1 MTSANPQNRWRA
13 ALFGETRAKRSASR
27 SLRYAALCGAV
38 AALITVESPAKL
50 HAQAP
55 TGAPAG
61 AGRGAVP
68 PAEALFTSPQAVAG
82 KTAYQ
87 RNCANCHGAGVDDG
101 NSAPPL
107 RGAAFLSKYAGK
119 PAADLFTYVST
130 KMPPNVPGGLGPGSS
145 NPGSISGAEYARIIA
160 YVLQQNGYATG
171 WKEFASE
178 AGALASVTIPAPPG
192 GRGGGGLSAGV
203 KLPPAPKKAN
213 PLDKITPVTDASLQN
228 PPTGEWLTWRRGFD
242 DQGFSP
248 LKQITKSNVNNLRV
262 AWTWTLSPGSNEA
275 TPLVHDGVMFLHS
288 PGDKLEALD
297 AATGD
302 LLWQYARL
310 LPPGVNAGNKRN
322 ISIYG
327 NKVYMGT
334 SDVHV
339 VALDVKTGRV
349 VWDQPLTEERG
360 FTLTGGPLVAKGKVM
375 IGTGGRVGGKNY
387 IVALD
392 AETGNPAWRFNT
404 IAQPGEPGGDTWN
417 DHTAEERNGGSVWI
431 AGSYDSALNLAF
443 FGVAQTYDTALLAVP
458 VRPGVNTDGLYTDCT
473 LAINPDNGKLVWYYQ
488 HLPNDQWDLD
498 WVFERQVVRMPV
510 NGSVRPVIMT
520 SGKQATY
527 DILDAETGKWIY
539 SKDLGLQ
546 NIVSSIDPV
555 TGKKNINTQT
565 LAGDGQAHL
574 VCPHADGAKSW
585 LPSSYNPDTKI
596 MYIPLVES
604 CMDLTPVT
612 DGSRGFLSTGVNF
625 TVRPRP
631 DSDGKYG
638 RVEAVNMLT
647 REVLWTERH
656 RAPVSSGALDTAGG
670 VIFNGSIDRFFRA
683 YDDQTGKLLWETRLS
698 DVPSNAP
705 ISYSVNG
712 KQYIAIGVGN
722 GGAQATG
729 FAPLVPEIQN
739 VDRAPAVWV
748 FQLP

>member
-1 MTSANPQNRWRA
+1 MTSTNLQNRWRA
-13 ALFGETRAKRSASR
+13 VLS
-27 SLRYAALCGAV
+27 AALCGAV
-38 AALITVESPAKL
+38 ATLITLESPAKL

-55 TGAPAG
+55 GG

-68 PAEALFTSPQAVAG
+68 PAEALFTSAQAVAG
-82 KTAYQ
+82 KVAYE
-87 RNCANCHGAGVDDG
+87 RNCASCHGMRVDDG
-101 NSAPPL
+101 TSAPPL
-107 RGAAFLSKYAGK
+107 RGATFLGKYAGG
-119 PAADLFTYVST
+119 PAADLFSYVST
-130 KMPPNVPGGLGPGSS
+130 KMPPADPGTLGGT
-145 NPGSISGAEYARIIA
+145 EYAQIIA
-160 YVLQQNGYATG
+160 YVLQQNGFATG
-171 WKEFASE
+171 RKEFASE
-178 AGALASVTIPAPPG
+178 GAALASVTISAPPG
-192 GRGGGGLSAGV
+192 GRGGGGGGLSPGV
-203 KLPPAPKKAN
+203 NLPPALKKAN
-213 PLDKITPVTDASLQN
+213 PLERITPVTDVLLQN
-228 PPTGEWLTWRRGFD
+228 PPAGEWLTWRRSFD
-242 DQGFSP
+242 YQGFSP

-262 AWTWTLSPGSNEA
+262 AWTWTLSPGANEA

-302 LLWQYARL
+302 LLWQYARI
-310 LPPGVNAGNKRN
+310 LPTGVNASNKRM

-327 NKVYMGT
+327 NKVFMGT
-334 SDVHV
+334 SDIHV

-392 AETGNPAWRFNT
+392 SETGNVAWRFNT

-431 AGSYDSALNLAF
+431 AGSYDSSLNLAF
-443 FGVAQTYDTALLAVP
+443 FGVAQTYDTALLAKP
-458 VRPGVNTDGLYTDCT
+458 VRPGVKTDGLYTDCT
-473 LAINPDNGKLVWYYQ
+473 LAINPDTGKLAWYYQ

-498 WVFERQVVRMPV
+498 WVFERQIVRMPV
-510 NGSVRPVIMT
+510 NGVVRPLIVT
-520 SGKQATY
+520 AGKQATY

-555 TGKKNINTQT
+555 TGKKNINPET
-565 LAGDGQAHL
+565 LPGDGQVHM
-574 VCPHADGAKSW
+574 VCPHVDGAKSW
-585 LPSSYNPDTKI
+585 LPGSYNPDTKI
-596 MYIPLVES
+596 LYIPLVEA
-604 CMDLTPVT
+604 CMELTPLT
-612 DGSRGFLSTGVNF
+612 DGGRGLLSTGVRP

-638 RVEAVNMLT
+638 RVQAINMAT
-647 REVLWTERH
+647 REVVWTERH

-670 VIFNGSIDRFFRA
+670 VIFSGSIDRFFRA
-683 YDDQTGKLLWETRLS
+683 YDDQTGKQLWETRLS
-698 DVPSNAP
+698 DVPSNSP
-705 ISYSVNG
+705 ISYTVNG

-729 FAPLVPEIQN
+729 FTALVPEIQN
-739 VDRAPAVWV
+739 IDRAAAVWV

>member
-1 MTSANPQNRWRA
+1 MEGTTMTSRNPQSRWRA
-13 ALFGETRAKRSASR
+13 ALF
-27 SLRYAALCGAV
+27 AALCGAV
-38 AALITVESPAKL
+38 AVITVESPAKL
-50 HAQAP
+50 NAQ
-55 TGAPAG
+55 G

-68 PAEALFTSPQAVAG
+68 PAEALFTSAQAVAG
-82 KTAYQ
+82 KAAYQ
-87 RNCANCHGAGVDDG
+87 QNCASCHGASDDDG
-101 NSAPPL
+101 TTAPPL
-107 RGAAFLSKYAGK
+107 RGAAFLGKYAGK

-130 KMPPNVPGGLGPGSS
+130 KMPPG
-145 NPGSISGAEYARIIA
+145 NPGSLSGAEYARIIA
-160 YVLQQNGYATG
+160 YVLQQNNYSTG
-171 WKEFASE
+171 RKEFASE
-178 AGALASVTIPAPPG
+178 SAALASVTIPAPAG
-192 GRGGGGLSAGV
+192 GRGGGGGGISAGV

-213 PLDKITPVTDASLQN
+213 PLDKITPVTDVLLQN
-228 PPTGEWLTWRRGFD
+228 PPAGEWLTWRRGFD

-262 AWTWTLSPGSNEA
+262 AWTWTLSPGANEG

-288 PGDKLEALD
+288 PGDKLQALD

-302 LLWQYARL
+302 LLWQYARI
-310 LPPGVNAGNKRN
+310 LPPGVNAGNKRA

-327 NKVYMGT
+327 NKVYMAT
-334 SDVHV
+334 SDVHA

-349 VWDQPLTEERG
+349 VWDQPLVEERG
-360 FTLTGGPLVAKGKVM
+360 FNLSGGPLVAKGKVM
-375 IGTGGRVGGKNY
+375 IGTSGRVGGKNY

-392 AETGNPAWRFNT
+392 AETGNFAWRFNT

-417 DHTAEERNGGSVWI
+417 DHTAEERNGGSVWT

-443 FGVAQTYDTALLAVP
+443 FGVAQTYDTALLVKP
-458 VRPGVNTDGLYTDCT
+458 VRPGVKTDGLYTDCT
-473 LAINPDNGKLVWYYQ
+473 LAINPDTGKLVWYYQ

-498 WVFERQVVRMPV
+498 WVFERQIVRMPV
-510 NGSVRPVIMT
+510 NGVVRPVIMT

-527 DILDAETGKWIY
+527 DVLDAETGKWIY

-555 TGKKNINTQT
+555 TGKKTINPQT
-565 LAGDGQAHL
+565 MPGDGQSKMI
-574 VCPHADGAKSW
+574 CPNVNGAKSW
-585 LPSSYNPDTKI
+585 IPGSFNPDTKI
-596 MYIPLVES
+596 MYVPLIEA

-612 DGSRGFLSTGVNF
+612 DGGRAGLLSAGGRPAL
-625 TVRPRP
+625 RPRP

-638 RVEAVNMLT
+638 RVEAINMVT
-647 REVLWTERH
+647 REVVWTERH

-683 YDDQTGKLLWETRLS
+683 YDDQSGKLLWETRLS

-705 ISYSVNG
+705 ISYTVNG

-729 FAPLVPEIQN
+729 FAALTPEIQN
-739 VDRAPAVWV
+739 LDRSPAVWV

>member
-1 MTSANPQNRWRA
+1 MERTTMMCRNPENRWRA
-13 ALFGETRAKRSASR
+13 ILS
-27 SLRYAALCGAV
+27 AALCGAA
-38 AALITVESPAKL
+38 AALITVAAPAKL

-55 TGAPAG
+55 ASP
-61 AGRGAVP
+61 GRGAVP
-68 PAEALFTSPQAVAG
+68 PAEALFTSAQAVAG
-82 KTAYQ
+82 RAAYQ
-87 RNCANCHGAGVDDG
+87 RNCASCHGASVDDG
-101 NSAPPL
+101 TAPPL
-107 RGAAFLSKYAGK
+107 RGVTFLSKYAGK
-119 PAADLFTYVST
+119 PAADLFTYIST
-130 KMPPNVPGGLGPGSS
+130 KMPPGNPGSS
-145 NPGSISGAEYARIIA
+145 IPGSIGGAEYAQIMA
-160 YVLQQNGYATG
+160 YVLQQNGFTTG
-171 WKEFASE
+171 RRELESE
-178 AGALASVTIPAPPG
+178 AAALASVTIPAPPG
-192 GRGGGGLSAGV
+192 GRGGRGGLSPGV

-213 PLDKITPVTDASLQN
+213 PLDRITPVTDALLQN
-228 PPTGEWLTWRRGFD
+228 PPAGEWLTWRRGFD
-242 DQGFSP
+242 YQGFSP
-248 LKQITKSNVNNLRV
+248 LKQVTKSNVNNMRV

-302 LLWQYARL
+302 LLWQYARI
-310 LPPGVNAGNKRN
+310 LPPGVNASNKRM

-349 VWDQPLTEERG
+349 IWDQPLTEERG
-360 FTLTGGPLVAKGKVM
+360 YTLTGGPLVAKGKVM

-392 AETGNPAWRFNT
+392 AETGKLAWRFNT

-443 FGVAQTYDTALLAVP
+443 FGVAQTYDTALLAKP
-458 VRPGVNTDGLYTDCT
+458 VRPGVKLDGLYTDCT
-473 LAINPDNGKLVWYYQ
+473 LAINPDTGKLVWYYQ

-498 WVFERQVVRMPV
+498 WVFERYVVRMPV
-510 NGSVRPVIMT
+510 NGVVRPVIVT

-555 TGKKNINTQT
+555 TGKKTINPQT
-565 LAGDGQAHL
+565 LPGDGQSHM
-574 VCPHADGAKSW
+574 VCPHVDGAKSW
-585 LPSSYNPDTKI
+585 LPGSYNPDTKVLF
-596 MYIPLVES
+596 MPLVEA
-604 CMDLTPVT
+604 CMDLVPLTE
-612 DGSRGFLSTGVNF
+612 GGGRGLLSTGVRP

-638 RVEAVNMLT
+638 RVEAVNMVT
-647 REVLWTERH
+647 REVVWTERH
-656 RAPVSSGALDTAGG
+656 RAPVSSGILGTAGG

-698 DVPSNAP
+698 DVPSNSP
-705 ISYSVNG
+705 ISYTVNG

-729 FAPLVPEIQN
+729 FAALVPEIQN
-739 VDRAPAVWV
+739 VDRAPG
-748 FQLP
+748 

>member
-1 MTSANPQNRWRA
+1 VPLSA
-13 ALFGETRAKRSASR
+13 AL
-27 SLRYAALCGAV
+27 YAVV
-38 AALITVESPAKL
+38 AAPLL
-50 HAQAP
+50 AQAP
-55 TGAPAG
+55 
-61 AGRGAVP
+61 AVP
-68 PAEALFTSPQAVAG
+68 PGEALFTSAQAVAG
-82 KTAYQ
+82 KAAYE
-87 RNCANCHGAGVDDG
+87 RNCANCHGANVDDG
-101 NSAPPL
+101 NAPPL

-130 KMPPNVPGGLGPGSS
+130 NMPKSKPGSLD
-145 NPGSISGAEYARIIA
+145 GAEYARIIA
-160 YVLQQNGYATG
+160 WVLQQNGFATG
-171 WKEFASE
+171 RKEFAPD
-178 AGALASVTIPAPPG
+178 AATLASVTIPAPPG
-192 GRGGGGLSAGV
+192 RGGRGGGGGGGVPAGV

-213 PLDKITPVTDASLQN
+213 PLDKITPVTDALLQN

-242 DQGFSP
+242 YQGFSP

-262 AWTWTLSPGSNEA
+262 AWTWTLSPGSNEG
-275 TPLVHDGVMFLHS
+275 TPIVHDGVMFLHS

-302 LLWQYARL
+302 LLWQYARI
-310 LPPGVNAGNKRN
+310 LPPGVNAGNKRA
-322 ISIYG
+322 IAIYG

-360 FTLTGGPLVAKGKVM
+360 FGLSGGPLVAKGKVM
-375 IGTGGRVGGKNY
+375 IGTSGRVGGKNY

-392 AETGNPAWRFNT
+392 AETGDLAWRFNT

-417 DHTAEERNGGSVWI
+417 DHTAEERNGASVWI

-443 FGVAQTYDTALLAVP
+443 FGVAQTYDTKLLAKP

-473 LAINPDNGKLVWYYQ
+473 LAINPDTGKLVWYYQ

-498 WVFERQVVRMPV
+498 WVFERQIVRMPV
-510 NGSVRPVIMT
+510 NGVVRPVIMT

-546 NIVSSIDPV
+546 NIVSSIDPA
-555 TGKKNINTQT
+555 TGKKTINPQT
-565 LAGDGQAHL
+565 LPGDGKTTF
-574 VCPHADGAKSW
+574 VCPHVDGAKSW
-585 LPSSYNPDTKI
+585 LPGSYNPNTKI
-596 MYIPLVES
+596 MYVPLVEA
-604 CMDLTPVT
+604 CMDLAPMTEGP
-612 DGSRGFLSTGVNF
+612 GRALLSTGVRPM
-625 TVRPRP
+625 VRPRP
-631 DSDGKYG
+631 DSDGNYG
-638 RVEAVNMLT
+638 RVEAINMLT

-683 YDDQTGKLLWETRLS
+683 YDDQTGKMLWETRLT

-705 ISYSVNG
+705 ISYTVNG
-712 KQYIAIGVGN
+712 KQYVAIGVGN

-729 FAPLVPEIQN
+729 FTALVPEIQN
-739 VDRAPAVWV
+739 VDRSPAVWV

>member
-1 MTSANPQNRWRA
+1 MTSTNPQNRWRA
-13 ALFGETRAKRSASR
+13 ALCSG
-27 SLRYAALCGAV
+27 LCGAI
-38 AALITVESPAKL
+38 AGLILIGSPAKL

-55 TGAPAG
+55 AGPPAG
-61 AGRGAVP
+61 AGRGPVP
-68 PAEALFTSPQAVAG
+68 PAEALFTSAQAVAG
-82 KTAYQ
+82 KAAYE
-87 RNCANCHGAGVDDG
+87 RNCANCHGASVDDG

-107 RGAAFLSKYAGK
+107 RGAAFLGKYAGK

-130 KMPPNVPGGLGPGSS
+130 KMPPNSPGSPGPG
-145 NPGSISGAEYARIIA
+145 NLGGAEYARIIA
-160 YVLQQNGYATG
+160 YVLQQNGFATG
-171 WKEFASE
+171 RKEFASE
-178 AGALASVTIPAPPG
+178 ATALASVTIPAPPG
-192 GRGGGGLSAGV
+192 GRGGGIGGVGGVSPGV

-213 PLDKITPVTDASLQN
+213 PFDKITLVTDVLLQN
-228 PPTGEWLTWRRGFD
+228 PPAGDWLTWRRSFD
-242 DQGFSP
+242 YQGFSP

-262 AWTWTLSPGSNEA
+262 AWTWTLSPGANEA

-297 AATGD
+297 AASGD

-310 LPPGVNAGNKRN
+310 LPPGINASNKRM

-349 VWDQPLTEERG
+349 AWDQPLTEERG

-417 DHTAEERNGGSVWI
+417 DHTAEERNGASVWL

-443 FGVAQTYDTALLAVP
+443 FGVAQTYDTALLAKP
-458 VRPGVNTDGLYTDCT
+458 VRPGVKTDGLYTDCT
-473 LAINPDNGKLVWYYQ
+473 LAINPDTGKLVWYYQ

-498 WVFERQVVRMPV
+498 WVFERQIVRMPV
-510 NGSVRPVIMT
+510 NGVVRPVIMT

-546 NIVSSIDPV
+546 NIVSSIDPA
-555 TGKKNINTQT
+555 TGEKTINPQT
-565 LAGDGQAHL
+565 LPGDGQAHL

-585 LPSSYNPDTKI
+585 LPGSYNPDTKI
-596 MYIPLVES
+596 LYIPLVEA

-612 DGSRGFLSTGVNF
+612 GGGRGLLSTGVRVN
-625 TVRPRP
+625 VRPRP

-647 REVLWTERH
+647 REVMWTERH

-683 YDDQTGKLLWETRLS
+683 YDDHTGKLLWETRLS
-698 DVPSNAP
+698 DVPSDAP
-705 ISYSVNG
+705 ISYTVNG

-729 FAPLVPEIQN
+729 FAALTPEIQN

>member
-1 MTSANPQNRWRA
+1 MTSTAMTSTNPQNKWRA
-13 ALFGETRAKRSASR
+13 ALSAV
-27 SLRYAALCGAV
+27 LCAAV
-38 AALITVESPAKL
+38 AALVTVESPAKL

-55 TGAPAG
+55 AERSLENAP
-61 AGRGAVP
+61 GRGAVP
-68 PAEALFTSPQAVAG
+68 PAEALFTSAQAVAG
-82 KTAYQ
+82 KAAYE
-87 RNCANCHGAGVDDG
+87 RNCANCHGANADDG

-107 RGAAFLSKYAGK
+107 RGTAFLGKYAGK

-130 KMPPNVPGGLGPGSS
+130 KMPPGNPGSS
-145 NPGSISGAEYARIIA
+145 NPGSISGADYARIIA
-160 YVLQQNGYATG
+160 WVLQQNGFATG
-171 WKEFASE
+171 RKEFASE
-178 AGALASVTIPAPPG
+178 AAALASVTIPAPPG
-192 GRGGGGLSAGV
+192 GRGRGGGGLSAGV
-203 KLPPAPKKAN
+203 KLPPAPKKTN
-213 PLDKITPVTDASLQN
+213 PLDKITQVTDALLQN

-242 DQGFSP
+242 YQGFSP
-248 LKQITKSNVNNLRV
+248 LKQITKSNVTNLRV
-262 AWTWTLSPGSNEA
+262 AWTWTLSPGANEA

-375 IGTGGRVGGKNY
+375 TGTGGRVGGKNY

-417 DHTAEERNGGSVWI
+417 DHPAEERNGASVWV

-443 FGVAQTYDTALLAVP
+443 FGVAQTYDTALLAKP
-458 VRPGVNTDGLYTDCT
+458 VRPGVKTDGLYTDCT
-473 LAINPDNGKLVWYYQ
+473 LAINPDTGKLVWYYQ

-510 NGSVRPVIMT
+510 NGAVGQVVRPVIMT

-527 DILDAETGKWIY
+527 DILDAETGKWIW

-555 TGKKNINTQT
+555 TGRKNINPQT
-565 LAGDGQAHL
+565 LAGDGQVHM

-596 MYIPLVES
+596 LYIPLVEA

-612 DGSRGFLSTGVNF
+612 DGGRGFLSTGVNF

-705 ISYSVNG
+705 ISYTVNG
-712 KQYIAIGVGN
+712 KQYIAVGVGN

-729 FAPLVPEIQN
+729 FAPLVPEIRN

>member
-1 MTSANPQNRWRA
+1 MIRNHPQNGRA
-13 ALFGETRAKRSASR
+13 
-27 SLRYAALCGAV
+27 AALCSLLCAAAV
-38 AALITVESPAKL
+38 ALMMIDLPANL
-50 HAQAP
+50 LAQAP
-55 TGAPAG
+55 AG
-61 AGRGAVP
+61 PPQGGGRGAVP
-68 PAEALFTSPQAVAG
+68 PGEALFTSAQAAAG
-82 KTAYQ
+82 KAAYQ
-87 RNCANCHGAGVDDG
+87 RNCANCHGAAVDDG
-101 NSAPPL
+101 ISAPPL
-107 RGAAFLSKYAGK
+107 RGAAFLAKYGGK

-130 KMPPNVPGGLGPGSS
+130 KMPAR
-145 NPGSISGAEYARIIA
+145 NPGSLDGAEYARIIA

-171 WKEFASE
+171 LKEFASE
-178 AGALASVTIPAPPG
+178 ASALASVMIPAPPG
-192 GRGGGGLSAGV
+192 GRGRAGGGLSPGV
-203 KLPPAPKKAN
+203 KLPPAPKRPN
-213 PLDKITPVTDASLQN
+213 PLDKITPVTDAMLQN
-228 PPTGEWLTWRRGFD
+228 PPPGEWLTWRRSFD

-262 AWTWTLSPGSNEA
+262 AWSWTLSPGSNEA

-302 LLWQYARL
+302 LLWQYARI
-310 LPPGVNAGNKRN
+310 LPPGVNATNKRM

-334 SDVHV
+334 SDIHV

-349 VWDQPLTEERG
+349 VWDEPLTEERG

-392 AETGNPAWRFNT
+392 AETGKLAWRFNT

-417 DHTAEERNGGSVWI
+417 DHPAQERNGGSVWI

-443 FGVAQTYDTALLAVP
+443 FGVAQTYDTALLAKP
-458 VRPGVNTDGLYTDCT
+458 VRPGVKTDGLYTDCT
-473 LAINPDNGKLVWYYQ
+473 VAINPDTGKLVWYYQ

-510 NGSVRPVIMT
+510 NGVVRPVIMT
-520 SGKQATY
+520 AGKQATY
-527 DILDAETGKWIY
+527 DVLDAETGKYIF

-546 NIVSSIDPV
+546 NVVSSIDPV
-555 TGKKNINTQT
+555 TGRKIINPKT
-565 LAGDGQAHL
+565 LPGNGPAPM
-574 VCPHADGAKSW
+574 VCPHVDGAKSW
-585 LPSSYNPDTKI
+585 LPGSYNPETKI
-596 MYIPLVES
+596 LYVPLVEA
-604 CMDLTPVT
+604 CMDMLPVAE
-612 DGSRGFLSTGVNF
+612 GERGLLSTGIRPA
-625 TVRPRP
+625 VRPRP

-638 RVEAVNMLT
+638 RVEAINMVT
-647 REVLWTERH
+647 REVVWTERH

-705 ISYSVNG
+705 ISYAVNG
-712 KQYIAIGVGN
+712 KQYIAVGVGN

-739 VDRAPAVWV
+739 VDRAAAVWV

>member
-1 MTSANPQNRWRA
+1 M
-13 ALFGETRAKRSASR
+13 
-27 SLRYAALCGAV
+27 
-38 AALITVESPAKL
+38 
-50 HAQAP
+50 
-55 TGAPAG
+55 
-61 AGRGAVP
+61 
-68 PAEALFTSPQAVAG
+68 
-82 KTAYQ
+82 
-87 RNCANCHGAGVDDG
+87 
-101 NSAPPL
+101 
-107 RGAAFLSKYAGK
+107 
-119 PAADLFTYVST
+119 
-130 KMPPNVPGGLGPGSS
+130 
-145 NPGSISGAEYARIIA
+145 
-160 YVLQQNGYATG
+160 
-171 WKEFASE
+171 
-178 AGALASVTIPAPPG
+178 
-192 GRGGGGLSAGV
+192 
-203 KLPPAPKKAN
+203 
-213 PLDKITPVTDASLQN
+213 LQN

-262 AWTWTLSPGSNEA
+262 AWTWTLSPGANEA

-302 LLWQYARL
+302 LLWQYARM
-310 LPPGVNAGNKRN
+310 LPPGVNAGNKRA
-322 ISIYG
+322 IAIYG

-349 VWDQPLTEERG
+349 VWDQPLAEERG
-360 FTLTGGPLVAKGKVM
+360 FNLSGGPLVAKGKVM
-375 IGTGGRVGGKNY
+375 IGTSGRVGGKNY

-392 AETGNPAWRFNT
+392 AETGNLAWRFNT

-443 FGVAQTYDTALLAVP
+443 FGVAQTYDTALLVKP
-458 VRPGVNTDGLYTDCT
+458 VRPGVKTDGLYTDCT
-473 LAINPDNGKLVWYYQ
+473 LAINPDTGKLVWYYQ

-498 WVFERQVVRMPV
+498 WVFERQIVRMPV
-510 NGSVRPVIMT
+510 NGVVRPVIMT

-527 DILDAETGKWIY
+527 DVLDAETGKWIY

-555 TGKKNINTQT
+555 TGKKTINPQT
-565 LAGDGQAHL
+565 MPGDGQSNM
-574 VCPHADGAKSW
+574 VCPHVDGAKSW
-585 LPSSYNPDTKI
+585 IPGSYNPDTKI
-596 MYIPLVES
+596 LYVPLVEA

-612 DGSRGFLSTGVNF
+612 DGGRGLLSAGGRP

-638 RVEAVNMLT
+638 RVEAINMVT
-647 REVLWTERH
+647 REVVWTERH

-683 YDDQTGKLLWETRLS
+683 YDDQTGKLLWETRLT

-705 ISYSVNG
+705 ISYTVNG

-729 FAPLVPEIQN
+729 FAALVPEIQN
-739 VDRAPAVWV
+739 LDRSPAVWV

>member
-1 MTSANPQNRWRA
+1 MTSTNPQNRWRA
-13 ALFGETRAKRSASR
+13 GLSAT
-27 SLRYAALCGAV
+27 LCGV
-38 AALITVESPAKL
+38 VVALITIGSLAKL

-55 TGAPAG
+55 AGAAAG
-61 AGRGAVP
+61 AGRGAVAP
-68 PAEALFTSPQAVAG
+68 GEALFTSAQAVAG
-82 KTAYQ
+82 KAAYQ
-87 RNCANCHGAGVDDG
+87 QNCANCHGASVDDG
-101 NSAPPL
+101 TAPPL
-107 RGAAFLSKYAGK
+107 RGTTFLSKYTGK

-130 KMPPNVPGGLGPGSS
+130 KMPPA
-145 NPGSISGAEYARIIA
+145 NPGSLGGAAYARIIA
-160 YVLQQNGYATG
+160 YVLQQNSYATG
-171 WKEFASE
+171 RREFASD
-178 AGALASVTIPAPPG
+178 AATLASVTIPAPAG
-192 GRGGGGLSAGV
+192 GRGGGGGVSAGV

-213 PLDKITPVTDASLQN
+213 PLDKITPVTDALLQN

-262 AWTWTLSPGSNEA
+262 AWTWTLSPGSNEG
-275 TPLVHDGVMFLHS
+275 TPIVHDGVMFLHS

-302 LLWQYARL
+302 LLWQYARI
-310 LPPGVNAGNKRN
+310 LPPGVNAGNKRA

-327 NKVYMGT
+327 NKVYMAT
-334 SDVHV
+334 SDVHA

-349 VWDQPLTEERG
+349 IWDQALVEERG
-360 FTLTGGPLVAKGKVM
+360 FNVSGGPLVAKGKVM
-375 IGTGGRVGGKNY
+375 IGTSGRVGGKNY

-392 AETGNPAWRFNT
+392 AETGNLAWRFNT

-417 DHTAEERNGGSVWI
+417 DHTAEERNGGSVWT

-443 FGVAQTYDTALLAVP
+443 FGVAQTYDTALLVKP
-458 VRPGVNTDGLYTDCT
+458 VRPGAKTDGLYTDCT
-473 LAINPDNGKLVWYYQ
+473 LAINPDTGKLVWYYQ

-498 WVFERQVVRMPV
+498 WVFERQIVRMPV
-510 NGSVRPVIMT
+510 NGVVRPVIMT

-527 DILDAETGKWIY
+527 DVLDAETGKWIY

-555 TGKKNINTQT
+555 TGKKNINQQT
-565 LAGDGQAHL
+565 MPGDGQSKM
-574 VCPHADGAKSW
+574 VCPHVDGAKSW
-585 LPSSYNPDTKI
+585 IPGSYNPDTKI
-596 MYIPLVES
+596 MYVPLVEA

-612 DGSRGFLSTGVNF
+612 DGGRAGLLSAGGRPS
-625 TVRPRP
+625 VRPRP

-638 RVEAVNMLT
+638 RVEAINMVT
-647 REVLWTERH
+647 REVVWTERH
-656 RAPVSSGALDTAGG
+656 RAPVSSGALDTGGG
-670 VIFNGSIDRFFRA
+670 VIFSGSIDRFFRA
-683 YDDQTGKLLWETRLS
+683 YDDQTGKLLWETRLT

-705 ISYSVNG
+705 ISYTVNG
-712 KQYIAIGVGN
+712 KQYVAIGVGN

-729 FAPLVPEIQN
+729 FTALVPEIQN
-739 VDRAPAVWV
+739 VDRSPAVWV

>member
-1 MTSANPQNRWRA
+1 MEVRA
-13 ALFGETRAKRSASR
+13 APFAL
-27 SLRYAALCGAV
+27 YAAVV
-38 AALITVESPAKL
+38 AILIIVESPAKL

-55 TGAPAG
+55 AAPPANV
-61 AGRGAVP
+61 GRGGVP
-68 PAEALFTSPQAVAG
+68 PGDALFTSAQAAAG
-82 KTAYQ
+82 KAAYQ
-87 RNCANCHGAGVDDG
+87 RNCANCHGASVDDG

-107 RGAAFLSKYAGK
+107 RGAAFLGKYGGK

-130 KMPPNVPGGLGPGSS
+130 KMPQG
-145 NPGSISGAEYARIIA
+145 NPGSLGGQEYAQIIA
-160 YVLQQNGYATG
+160 YVLQQNGFATG
-171 WKEFASE
+171 RKEFASD
-178 AGALASVTIPAPPG
+178 AAALASVTMPGQQG
-192 GRGGGGLSAGV
+192 GRGGGGGGGLAPGV

-213 PLDKITPVTDASLQN
+213 PLDKITPVTDALLQN
-228 PPTGEWLTWRRGFD
+228 PPASEWLTWRRGFD
-242 DQGFSP
+242 YHGFSP

-262 AWTWTLSPGSNEA
+262 AWTWTLSPGANEA

-302 LLWQYARL
+302 LLWQYARI
-310 LPPGVNAGNKRN
+310 LPPGVNTSNKRM

-334 SDVHV
+334 SDIHV

-349 VWDQPLTEERG
+349 VWDEPMTEERG

-392 AETGNPAWRFNT
+392 AETGRLAWRFNT

-417 DHTAEERNGGSVWI
+417 DHSAEERNGGSVWI

-443 FGVAQTYDTALLAVP
+443 FGVAQTYDTALLAKP
-458 VRPGVNTDGLYTDCT
+458 VRPGVKLDGLYTDCT
-473 LAINPDNGKLVWYYQ
+473 LAINPDTGKLVWYYQ

-498 WVFERQVVRMPV
+498 WVFERQIVRMPV
-510 NGSVRPVIMT
+510 NGVVRPVIMT

-527 DILDAETGKWIY
+527 DVLDAETGKWIY

-546 NIVSSIDPV
+546 NIVTIDPA
-555 TGKKNINTQT
+555 TGKKTVNPQT
-565 LAGDGQAHL
+565 LPGDGQTHF
-574 VCPHADGAKSW
+574 VCPHVDGAKSW
-585 LPSSYNPDTKI
+585 LPGSYNPDTKI
-596 MYIPLVES
+596 LYVPLVEA
-604 CMDLTPVT
+604 CNDFVPLTE
-612 DGSRGFLSTGVNF
+612 GGGRGLLSTGVRPA
-625 TVRPRP
+625 VRPRP

-638 RVEAVNMLT
+638 RVEAINMVT
-647 REVLWTERH
+647 REVVWTERH

-683 YDDQTGKLLWETRLS
+683 YDDQNGKLLWETRLT
-698 DVPSNAP
+698 DVPSDAP
-705 ISYSVNG
+705 ISYTVNG

-729 FAPLVPEIQN
+729 FVPLVPEIQN
-739 VDRAPAVWV
+739 LDRAAAVWV

>member
-1 MTSANPQNRWRA
+1 MTSTTPRNIRRA
-13 ALFGETRAKRSASR
+13 ALS
-27 SLRYAALCGAV
+27 
-38 AALITVESPAKL
+38 AALISIASL

-55 TGAPAG
+55 AP
-61 AGRGAVP
+61 GRGVVP
-68 PAEALFTSPQAVAG
+68 PAEALFTSTQAVAG
-82 KTAYQ
+82 KAAYA
-87 RNCANCHGAGVDDG
+87 RNCANCHGATVDDG
-101 NSAPPL
+101 KSAPPL
-107 RGAAFLSKYAGK
+107 RGAAFLGKYTGK

-130 KMPPNVPGGLGPGSS
+130 KMPRN
-145 NPGSISGAEYARIIA
+145 NPGSLGAAEYAQIIA
-160 YVLQQNGYATG
+160 YVLQQNSYATG
-171 WKEFASE
+171 HKEFASD
-178 AGALASVTIPAPPG
+178 AAALASVAIPAPPG
-192 GRGGGGLSAGV
+192 GRGGGLGGGLAPGV
-203 KLPPAPKKAN
+203 TLPPAPKKAN
-213 PLDKITPVTDASLQN
+213 PLDKITPVTDALLQN

-242 DQGFSP
+242 YQGFSP
-248 LKQITKSNVNNLRV
+248 LKQVTKSNVNNLRV
-262 AWTWTLSPGSNEA
+262 AWTWTLSPGANEA

-302 LLWQYARL
+302 LLWQYARI
-310 LPPGVNAGNKRN
+310 LPPGVNAGNKRA
-322 ISIYG
+322 IAIYG
-327 NKVYMGT
+327 NKVYLGT

-339 VALDVKTGRV
+339 VALDVKTGN
-349 VWDQPLTEERG
+349 L
-360 FTLTGGPLVAKGKVM
+360 
-375 IGTGGRVGGKNY
+375 
-387 IVALD
+387 
-392 AETGNPAWRFNT
+392 AWRFNT

-431 AGSYDSALNLAF
+431 AGSYDSTLNLAF
-443 FGVAQTYDTALLAVP
+443 FGVAQTYDTALLAKP

-473 LAINPDNGKLVWYYQ
+473 LAINPDTGKLVWYYQ

-498 WVFERQVVRMPV
+498 WVFERQIVRMAV
-510 NGSVRPVIMT
+510 NGVVRPVIMT

-527 DILDAETGKWIY
+527 DVLDAETGKWIF

-555 TGKKNINTQT
+555 TGKKTINPQT
-565 LAGDGQAHL
+565 LPGDGQTHM

-596 MYIPLVES
+596 LYIPLIEA
-604 CMDLTPVT
+604 CMDLVPVT
-612 DGSRGFLSTGVNF
+612 DGSRTLLSTGVRPM
-625 TVRPRP
+625 VRPRP

-638 RVEAVNMLT
+638 RVEAVNMAT

-670 VIFNGSIDRFFRA
+670 VIFNGSIDRFFHA

-705 ISYSVNG
+705 ISYTVNG

-739 VDRAPAVWV
+739 VDRSPAVWV

>member
-1 MTSANPQNRWRA
+1 MTSTNSQNRWRA
-13 ALFGETRAKRSASR
+13 AFS
-27 SLRYAALCGAV
+27 AALCGAAAVLIAV
-38 AALITVESPAKL
+38 APAARL
-50 HAQAP
+50 RAQAP
-55 TGAPAG
+55 AG
-61 AGRGAVP
+61 PGRGAVP
-68 PAEALFTSPQAVAG
+68 GEALFTPAQASAG
-82 KTAYQ
+82 KTGYESH
-87 RNCANCHGAGVDDG
+87 CANCHGAGLDDG
-101 NSAPPL
+101 ASAPSL
-107 RGAAFLSKYAGK
+107 HGAAFLAKYAGK
-119 PAADLFTYVST
+119 PAADLFTVVST
-130 KMPPNVPGGLGPGSS
+130 KMPKT
-145 NPGSISGAEYARIIA
+145 NPGSLDGAEYARILA

-171 WKEFASE
+171 RKEFASD
-178 AGALASVTIPAPPG
+178 AAALASVMIPAPPG
-192 GRGGGGLSAGV
+192 ARSRRGGGLSAGV
-203 KLPPAPKKAN
+203 KLPPPPKKAN
-213 PLDKITPVTDASLQN
+213 PLDTIKPVSDALLQN
-228 PPTGEWLTWRRGFD
+228 PPPGDWLTWRRGFD
-242 DQGFSP
+242 YQGFSP
-248 LKQITKSNVNNLRV
+248 LKQITKSSVHGLRV

-302 LLWQYARL
+302 LLWQYTRI
-310 LPPGVNAGNKRN
+310 LPPGVNASNKRM

-327 NKVYMGT
+327 DKVYMGT
-334 SDVHV
+334 SDIHV

-375 IGTGGRVGGKNY
+375 IGTGGHVGGKNY

-392 AETGNPAWRFNT
+392 AETGKVAWRFNT

-417 DHTAEERNGGSVWI
+417 DHTAKERNGGSVWI

-443 FGVAQTYDTALLAVP
+443 FGVGQTYDTALLAKP
-458 VRPGVNTDGLYTDCT
+458 VKPGANTDGLYTDCT
-473 LAINPDNGKLVWYYQ
+473 LAINPDTGKLVWYYQ

-510 NGSVRPVIMT
+510 NGVVRPVIMT

-546 NIVSSIDPV
+546 NIVTSIDPV
-555 TGKKNINTQT
+555 TGKKTINRET
-565 LAGDGQAHL
+565 LPGDGKVHM

-585 LPSSYNPDTKI
+585 LPASYNPETKI
-596 MYIPLVES
+596 LYIPLVEA

-612 DGSRGFLSTGVNF
+612 DGGRTLLSTGVSP

-631 DSDGKYG
+631 GSDGKYG
-638 RVEAVNMLT
+638 RVEAVNMAT
-647 REVLWTERH
+647 REVVWTERH
-656 RAPVSSGALDTAGG
+656 RAPVSSGTLDTAGG
-670 VIFNGSIDRFFRA
+670 VIFNGSIDRYFRA
-683 YDDQTGKLLWETRLS
+683 YDDQTGKVLWETRLS
-698 DVPSNAP
+698 DVPSDAP
-705 ISYSVNG
+705 IAYAVNG

-729 FAPLVPEIQN
+729 FTPLVPEIQN
-739 VDRAPAVWV
+739 IDRAAAVWV
-748 FQLP
+748 FELP

>member
-1 MTSANPQNRWRA
+1 MTSTNLQNRWRA
-13 ALFGETRAKRSASR
+13 ALST
-27 SLRYAALCGAV
+27 ALCGAISV
-38 AALITVESPAKL
+38 LITAGSPPKL
-50 HAQAP
+50 YAQAP
-55 TGAPAG
+55 AG
-61 AGRGAVP
+61 PVAGGGRGAGQSAVQA
-68 PAEALFTSPQAVAG
+68 AEALFTSAQAVAG
-82 KTAYQ
+82 RAAYQ
-87 RNCANCHGAGVDDG
+87 QNCAGCHGANVDDG
-101 NSAPPL
+101 STAPPL
-107 RGAAFLSKYAGK
+107 RGATFLSKYAGK
-119 PAADLFTYVST
+119 PAAELFTYVST
-130 KMPPNVPGGLGPGSS
+130 KMPQG
-145 NPGSISGAEYARIIA
+145 NPGSLDGPEYARIIA
-160 YVLQQNGYATG
+160 YVLQQNGFATG
-171 WKEFASE
+171 RREFSSDPA
-178 AGALASVTIPAPPG
+178 ALASVTIPAPPG
-192 GRGGGGLSAGV
+192 GRGRTGGGLSAGV

-213 PLDKITPVTDASLQN
+213 PLDKITPVTDALLQN
-228 PPTGEWLTWRRGFD
+228 PPPGEWLTWRRGFD

-262 AWTWTLSPGSNEA
+262 AWTWTLSPGANEA

-288 PGDKLEALD
+288 PGDKLQALD

-302 LLWQYARL
+302 LLWQYARI
-310 LPPGVNAGNKRN
+310 LPPGVNAGNKRA

-327 NKVYMGT
+327 NKVYMAT
-334 SDVHV
+334 SDVHA

-349 VWDQPLTEERG
+349 VWDQPLVEERG
-360 FTLTGGPLVAKGKVM
+360 FNVSGGPLVAKGKVM
-375 IGTGGRVGGKNY
+375 IGTSGRVGGKNY

-392 AETGNPAWRFNT
+392 AETGNFAWKFNT

-417 DHTAEERNGGSVWI
+417 DHTAEERNGGSVWT

-443 FGVAQTYDTALLAVP
+443 FGVAQTYDTALLVKP
-458 VRPGVNTDGLYTDCT
+458 VRPGVKTDGLYTDCT
-473 LAINPDNGKLVWYYQ
+473 LAINPDTGKLVWYYQ

-498 WVFERQVVRMPV
+498 WVFERQIVRMPV
-510 NGSVRPVIMT
+510 NGVVRPVIMT

-527 DILDAETGKWIY
+527 DVLDAETGKWIY

-555 TGKKNINTQT
+555 TGKKTINPQT
-565 LAGDGQAHL
+565 MPGDGQSKM
-574 VCPHADGAKSW
+574 VCPNVNGAKSW
-585 LPSSYNPDTKI
+585 IPGSFNPDTKI
-596 MYIPLVES
+596 MYVPLIEA

-612 DGSRGFLSTGVNF
+612 DGGRGLLSAGGRPAL
-625 TVRPRP
+625 RPRP

-638 RVEAVNMLT
+638 RVEAINMAT
-647 REVLWTERH
+647 REVVWTERH

-670 VIFNGSIDRFFRA
+670 VIFNGSIDRYFRA

-705 ISYSVNG
+705 IAYTVNG

-729 FAPLVPEIQN
+729 FAALTPEIQN
-739 VDRAPAVWV
+739 LDRSPAVWV

>member
-1 MTSANPQNRWRA
+1 MTSRNPQIRWRA
-13 ALFGETRAKRSASR
+13 ALC
-27 SLRYAALCGAV
+27 AALCGAV

-55 TGAPAG
+55 AGAPAG
-61 AGRGAVP
+61 AGRGGVP
-68 PAEALFTSPQAVAG
+68 PAEALFTSAQAVAG
-82 KTAYQ
+82 KAAYQ
-87 RNCANCHGAGVDDG
+87 RNCANCHGASVDDG
-101 NSAPPL
+101 NSGPPL
-107 RGAAFLSKYAGK
+107 RGATFLSKYAGK

-130 KMPPNVPGGLGPGSS
+130 KMPQD
-145 NPGSISGAEYARIIA
+145 NPGSLGGAEYARIIA

-171 WKEFASE
+171 RKEFASD
-178 AGALASVTIPAPPG
+178 AAALASVTIPAPPG
-192 GRGGGGLSAGV
+192 GRGGGGGGGISAGV
-203 KLPPAPKKAN
+203 KLPPAPKKVN
-213 PLDKITPVTDASLQN
+213 PLDKISPVTDAMLQN
-228 PPTGEWLTWRRGFD
+228 PPAGEWLTWRRGFD

-262 AWTWTLSPGSNEA
+262 AWTWTLSPGANEA

-302 LLWQYARL
+302 LLWQYARI
-310 LPPGVNAGNKRN
+310 LPPGVNAGNKRA

-327 NKVYMGT
+327 NKVYMAT
-334 SDVHV
+334 SDVHA

-349 VWDQPLTEERG
+349 VWDQPLVEERG
-360 FTLTGGPLVAKGKVM
+360 FNLSGGPLVAKGKVM
-375 IGTGGRVGGKNY
+375 IGTSGRVGGKNY

-392 AETGNPAWRFNT
+392 AETGNFAWRFNT

-417 DHTAEERNGGSVWI
+417 DHTATERNGGSVWT

-443 FGVAQTYDTALLAVP
+443 FGVAQTYDTALLVKP

-473 LAINPDNGKLVWYYQ
+473 LAINPDTGKLVWYYQ

-498 WVFERQVVRMPV
+498 WVFERQIVRMPV
-510 NGSVRPVIMT
+510 NGVVRPVIMT

-555 TGKKNINTQT
+555 TGKKTINPQT
-565 LAGDGQAHL
+565 MPGDGQSKM
-574 VCPHADGAKSW
+574 VCPHVDGAKSW
-585 LPSSYNPDTKI
+585 IPGSFNPDTKI
-596 MYIPLVES
+596 MYVPLIEA
-604 CMDLTPVT
+604 CMDLTPVA
-612 DGSRGFLSTGVNF
+612 DGGRAGLLSAGGRPTL
-625 TVRPRP
+625 RPRP

-638 RVEAVNMLT
+638 RVEAINMVT
-647 REVLWTERH
+647 REVVWTERH

-683 YDDQTGKLLWETRLS
+683 YDDQTGKLLWETRLT

-705 ISYSVNG
+705 ISYTVTG

-729 FAPLVPEIQN
+729 FAALVPEIQN
-739 VDRAPAVWV
+739 LDRSPAVWV

>member
-1 MTSANPQNRWRA
+1 
-13 ALFGETRAKRSASR
+13 
-27 SLRYAALCGAV
+27 V
-38 AALITVESPAKL
+38 ITVASPATL

-55 TGAPAG
+55 AAR
-61 AGRGAVP
+61 GRGSVP
-68 PAEALFTSPQAVAG
+68 PGDALFTSAQAVGG
-82 KTAYQ
+82 KAAYE
-87 RNCANCHGAGVDDG
+87 RNCAGCHGPNVDDG
-101 NSAPPL
+101 SAPPL
-107 RGAAFLSKYAGK
+107 RGAAFLGKYAGK
-119 PAADLFTYVST
+119 PASDLFTYVST
-130 KMPPNVPGGLGPGSS
+130 KMPPGNA
-145 NPGSISGAEYARIIA
+145 GSIKGVDYARIISW
-160 YVLQQNGYATG
+160 VLQQNGYATG
-171 WKEFASE
+171 HKEFASD
-178 AGALASVTIPAPPG
+178 AAALASVTIYAPSG
-192 GRGGGGLSAGV
+192 GRGGGLGGGLPPGV
-203 KLPPAPKKAN
+203 TLPPAPKKAN
-213 PLDKITPVTDASLQN
+213 PLDKITPVTDALLQN

-262 AWTWTLSPGSNEA
+262 AWTWTLSPGANEA
-275 TPLVHDGVMFLHS
+275 TPIVHDGVMFLHS

-310 LPPGVNAGNKRN
+310 LPPGVNAGNKRA
-322 ISIYG
+322 IAIYG

-349 VWDQPLTEERG
+349 VWDQPLTEGRG
-360 FTLTGGPLVAKGKVM
+360 FGLSGGPLVAKGKVM
-375 IGTGGRVGGKNY
+375 IGTSGRVGGKNY

-392 AETGNPAWRFNT
+392 AETGNLAWRFNT

-417 DHTAEERNGGSVWI
+417 DHKAEERNGASVWI

-443 FGVAQTYDTALLAVP
+443 FGVAQTYDTALLAKP

-473 LAINPDNGKLVWYYQ
+473 LAINPDTGKLVWYYQ

-498 WVFERQVVRMPV
+498 WVFERQIARVPV
-510 NGSVRPVIMT
+510 NGVVRPVIMT

-527 DILDAETGKWIY
+527 NVLDAETGKYIY

-555 TGKKNINTQT
+555 TGKKTINPQT
-565 LAGDGQAHL
+565 LPGDGKTRF
-574 VCPHADGAKSW
+574 VCPHVDGAKSW
-585 LPSSYNPDTKI
+585 LPGSYNPNTKI
-596 MYIPLVES
+596 MYVPLIEA
-604 CMDLTPVT
+604 CMDLAPLTE
-612 DGSRGFLSTGVNF
+612 GGGRGLLSTGYRPL
-625 TVRPRP
+625 VRPRP

-638 RVEAVNMLT
+638 RVEAINMLT
-647 REVLWTERH
+647 REVVWTERH

-683 YDDQTGKLLWETRLS
+683 YDDQTGKLLWETRLT

-705 ISYSVNG
+705 ISYTVNG

-729 FAPLVPEIQN
+729 FTALVPEIRN
-739 VDRAPAVWV
+739 LDRAPAVWV

>member
-1 MTSANPQNRWRA
+1 MPSTFSQNRSRAVLSA
-13 ALFGETRAKRSASR
+13 ALF
-27 SLRYAALCGAV
+27 GAV
-38 AALITVESPAKL
+38 AALSTVSL
-50 HAQAP
+50 NAQAP
-55 TGAPAG
+55 ASPPANRGRGPVPAG
-61 AGRGAVP
+61 D
-68 PAEALFTSPQAVAG
+68 ALFTSAQAVAG
-82 KTAYQ
+82 KAAYE
-87 RNCANCHGAGVDDG
+87 RNCASCHGARVDDG
-101 NSAPPL
+101 DSAPAL
-107 RGAAFLSKYAGK
+107 RGAAFLGKYGGK

-130 KMPPNVPGGLGPGSS
+130 KMPPAAPGSL
-145 NPGSISGAEYARIIA
+145 SGAEYAQIIA
-160 YVLQQNGYATG
+160 YVLQQNGFATG
-171 WKEFASE
+171 RREFASE
-178 AGALASVTIPAPPG
+178 AAALASVTIPAPPG
-192 GRGGGGLSAGV
+192 GRGGGGGGGLAPGV

-213 PLDKITPVTDASLQN
+213 PLDRITPVTDALLQN
-228 PPTGEWLTWRRGFD
+228 PPAGEWLTWRRGFD
-242 DQGFSP
+242 YQGFSP
-248 LKQITKSNVNNLRV
+248 LKQITKSNVTNLRV
-262 AWTWTLSPGSNEA
+262 AWTWTLSPGANEA

-302 LLWQYARL
+302 LLWQYARI
-310 LPPGVNAGNKRN
+310 LPPGVNASNKRM

-334 SDVHV
+334 SDIHV

-349 VWDQPLTEERG
+349 VWDEPLTEERG

-392 AETGNPAWRFNT
+392 AETGKIAWRFNT

-443 FGVAQTYDTALLAVP
+443 FGVAQTYDTALLAKP
-458 VRPGVNTDGLYTDCT
+458 VRPGVKTDGLYTDCT
-473 LAINPDNGKLVWYYQ
+473 LAINPDTGKLVWYYQ

-498 WVFERQVVRMPV
+498 WVFERQIVRLPV
-510 NGSVRPVIMT
+510 NGVVRPVIMT

-546 NIVSSIDPV
+546 NIVTIDPA
-555 TGKKNINTQT
+555 TGKKTVNPQT
-565 LAGDGQAHL
+565 LPGDGQAHF
-574 VCPHADGAKSW
+574 VCPHVDGAKSW
-585 LPSSYNPDTKI
+585 LPGSYNPDTKI
-596 MYIPLVES
+596 LYVPLVEA
-604 CMDLTPVT
+604 CNDLVPLTE
-612 DGSRGFLSTGVNF
+612 GGGRGLLSTGVRPA
-625 TVRPRP
+625 VRPRP

-638 RVEAVNMLT
+638 RVQAINMVT

-683 YDDQTGKLLWETRLS
+683 YDDQTGKLLWETRLT
-698 DVPSNAP
+698 DVPSNSP
-705 ISYSVNG
+705 ISYTVNG

-729 FAPLVPEIQN
+729 FAALVPEIQN
-739 VDRAPAVWV
+739 LDRSAAVWV